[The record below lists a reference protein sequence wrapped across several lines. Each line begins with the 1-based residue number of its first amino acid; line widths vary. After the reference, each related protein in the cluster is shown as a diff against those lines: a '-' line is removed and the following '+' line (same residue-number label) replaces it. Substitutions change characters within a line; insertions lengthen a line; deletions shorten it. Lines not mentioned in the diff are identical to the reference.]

1 MSNRQIKQATTLF
14 LLRTRVASKSASL
27 TPGHDSVLDG
37 AGTSAGEE
45 GTPRVPLARVDST

>member
-14 LLRTRVASKSASL
+14 LLRTRVVSKSASL

-37 AGTSAGEE
+37 TGTSAGEE
-45 GTPRVPLARVDST
+45 GAARIALTRVDST

>member
-14 LLRTRVASKSASL
+14 LLRTRVVSKSASL
-27 TPGHDSVLDG
+27 TPGDDSVLDG

-45 GTPRVPLARVDST
+45 GTTRISLARVDST